1 MKMVHGTRKTCT
13 TWRSCVF
20 FDQGPLEPQEKA
32 VGGVAVL
39 PSTGLNHV
47 ACIPCSLVKILSLK
61 SKGVSDH
68 KKPFQTGMTT
78 QGIKESIQIFVIS
91 HYAILAFG
99 CPNPSLFLVAHIPAL
114 VPNQPTGN
122 KHPHRSRPKKKSLG
136 VGISRCYISI
146 NLGVRLEVIVTN
158 LVSWH
163 ISPVS
168 GTVLQPTYMDVSE
181 NRGTPESSLLIGFSS
196 ISHPF
201 WGTPIFGNTH
211 I

>member
-1 MKMVHGTRKTCT
+1 
-13 TWRSCVF
+13 
-20 FDQGPLEPQEKA
+20 
-32 VGGVAVL
+32 
-39 PSTGLNHV
+39 
-47 ACIPCSLVKILSLK
+47 
-61 SKGVSDH
+61 
-68 KKPFQTGMTT
+68 MTN

-91 HYAILAFG
+91 HYAILGFWLPKSQLVFG
-99 CPNPSLFLVAHIPAL
+99 CPKSRPLCQT
-114 VPNQPTGN
+114 NQPEK

-136 VGISRCYISI
+136 VGISHCYISI

-181 NRGTPESSLLIGFSS
+181 NRGTPESSLLIGFTI

>member
-1 MKMVHGTRKTCT
+1 MWPTYSLFFHQILVIEKFSGVFLT
-13 TWRSCVF
+13 T
-20 FDQGPLEPQEKA
+20 
-32 VGGVAVL
+32 
-39 PSTGLNHV
+39 
-47 ACIPCSLVKILSLK
+47 
-61 SKGVSDH
+61 
-68 KKPFQTGMTT
+68 KKPFSDRNDQPRN
-78 QGIKESIQIFVIS
+78 QGIHSNLCYKPLCPPCFWLPKSQLV
-91 HYAILAFG
+91 FG
-99 CPNPSLFLVAHIPAL
+99 CPYPGPCAK
-114 VPNQPTGN
+114 PTN
-122 KHPHRSRPKKKSLG
+122 RIKKHPHRSRPKKKSLR

-181 NRGTPESSLLIGFSS
+181 NRGTPESSLLIGFSI